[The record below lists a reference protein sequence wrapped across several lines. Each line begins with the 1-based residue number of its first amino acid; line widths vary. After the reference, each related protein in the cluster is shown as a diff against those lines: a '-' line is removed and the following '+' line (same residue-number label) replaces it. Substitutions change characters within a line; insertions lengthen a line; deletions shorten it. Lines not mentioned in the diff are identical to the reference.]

1 MKAILY
7 YQKNP
12 NSLMSREEAAG
23 LTLADLENKYG
34 KVLEID
40 VPAGTCP
47 DSIFSP
53 YQDRPIPLPPDV
65 RHSSMSVGDV
75 VVIGS
80 ALHVCL
86 MTGWYSVPIASSQE
100 KPALSL
106 IDRLINLRHIFK
118 AS

>member
-12 NSLMSREEAAG
+12 SFLMSREEAAR
-23 LTLADLENKYG
+23 LTIADLENNYG
-34 KVLEID
+34 RVLEID

-47 DSIFSP
+47 DSIFST
-53 YQDRPIPLPPDV
+53 YQDRPIPLPPGV
-65 RHSSMSVGDV
+65 RHSSVSVGDV

-86 MTGWYSVPIASSQE
+86 MTGWYSVPIPSSQE
-100 KPALSL
+100 KPSASL
-106 IDRLINLRHIFK
+106 TD
-118 AS
+118 